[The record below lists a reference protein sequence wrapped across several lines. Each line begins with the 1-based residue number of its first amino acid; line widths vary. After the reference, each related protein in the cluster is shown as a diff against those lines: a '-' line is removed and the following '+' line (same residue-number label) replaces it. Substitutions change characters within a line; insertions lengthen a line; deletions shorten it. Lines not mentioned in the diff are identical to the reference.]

1 VSCPQRG
8 AGRACP
14 APHEAQTRSGQTAR
28 CGHVRPESSTV
39 SSCCAKDLKKAPASY
54 SQSPTCAHRGRR
66 SAAAATAAHQTR
78 AEEGAARS
86 PAAAA
91 AAAAHPTEGS
101 ERKSGASTQLPRG
114 FPAHQLLVFRQCRAT
129 NAACHE
135 DDQGPHLLS
144 PVSLTNPRRLL
155 PFFERQHK
163 LIFFASPTNQTKIH
177 GPDSERRAWGWWSL
191 IKHVVCSSGVPVTTA
206 PRCSQTCVTLW
217 S

>member
-1 VSCPQRG
+1 MPR
-8 AGRACP
+8 
-14 APHEAQTRSGQTAR
+14 TAR
-28 CGHVRPESSTV
+28 GTDTLRADGALRTPESSTV

-91 AAAAHPTEGS
+91 AAAAQSTEGS
-101 ERKSGASTQLPRG
+101 ERKSGASTNSHTAAPG
-114 FPAHQLLVFRQCRAT
+114 FPAHQLLVFRQRRAT

-144 PVSLTNPRRLL
+144 LFSLTNPRRLL
-155 PFFERQHK
+155 TFSERQHK
-163 LIFFASPTNQTKIH
+163 LRFFFRTHEPNENTLSLPC
-177 GPDSERRAWGWWSL
+177 WWSL